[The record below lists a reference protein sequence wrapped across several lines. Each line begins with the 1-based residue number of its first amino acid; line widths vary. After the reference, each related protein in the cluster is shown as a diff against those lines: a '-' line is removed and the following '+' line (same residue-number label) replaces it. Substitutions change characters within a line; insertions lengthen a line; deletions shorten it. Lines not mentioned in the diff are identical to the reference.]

1 MPSPSY
7 CTRPHTCSKELGSFQ
22 LSLSHMG
29 QYRVVHKTS
38 LHTATTQSQGCSNC
52 PSATGANRV
61 VQKTMFLPSCDQ
73 QLLLPHC
80 IPLFTTVHC
89 VQCTSRVPLR
99 FFRPDCVYIQSVN
112 LFCNLVQQSCRF
124 FNVFYTVTI
133 PVAKVKTIYYS
144 LELCRCYIQVV

>member
-1 MPSPSY
+1 MPIPSY

-61 VQKTMFLPSCDQ
+61 VQKTMFIPSCDQ

-80 IPLFTTVHC
+80 IPLFTTV
-89 VQCTSRVPLR
+89 QCT
-99 FFRPDCVYIQSVN
+99 VYIQSSTKVFSAG
-112 LFCNLVQQSCRF
+112 LRIHIVGQSVLQFSSTVLQIFKC
-124 FNVFYTVTI
+124 FYTVTI